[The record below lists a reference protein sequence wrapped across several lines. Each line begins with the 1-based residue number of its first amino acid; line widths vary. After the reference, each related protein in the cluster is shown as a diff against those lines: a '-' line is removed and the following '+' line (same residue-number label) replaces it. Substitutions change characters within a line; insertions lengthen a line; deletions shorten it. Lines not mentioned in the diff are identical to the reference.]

1 MVVVLSSPLGE
12 NTRSIVIR
20 SVRRDLFLNQGAR
33 HVPEMGQDV
42 TVKPIGREH
51 MEWFHQSWKE
61 GDWKQIG
68 WCGQRTMSL
77 DYW

>member
-12 NTRSIVIR
+12 NTRSIVTR
-20 SVRRDLFLNQGAR
+20 SVYKVRFLSQNVR
-33 HVPEMGQDV
+33 HVQKMGQDV